1 MLSPRGALDELGNEG
16 LNGILNKEIPPPL
29 QTKTN
34 PAPDSNTPLSNAG
47 ATGRICPP
55 THESPLKLAIFRK
68 ITVLPR
74 VKSAL

>member
-1 MLSPRGALDELGNEG
+1 MLSLRGALDELGNEG

-34 PAPDSNTPLSNAG
+34 PAPDSNTPLSNAD

-55 THESPLKLAIFRK
+55 HQESLLKLAISGK
-68 ITVLPR
+68 
-74 VKSAL
+74 